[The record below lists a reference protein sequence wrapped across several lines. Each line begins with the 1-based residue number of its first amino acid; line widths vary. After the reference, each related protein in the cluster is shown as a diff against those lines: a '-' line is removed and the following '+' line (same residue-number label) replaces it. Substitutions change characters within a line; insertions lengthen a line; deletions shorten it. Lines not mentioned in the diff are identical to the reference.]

1 MFNFEVH
8 IVQNANDS
16 NGNITLLKFF
26 RPLNINEIKILWC
39 KQQYFSI
46 KKSHRSSTKSGIEP

>member
-16 NGNITLLKFF
+16 NGNITLSKFF
-26 RPLNINEIKILWC
+26 RPLNINEIKIL
-39 KQQYFSI
+39 
-46 KKSHRSSTKSGIEP
+46 